1 MIAEPAAASDARP
14 GAALA
19 APSRSKA
26 RRLADSLAGARTD
39 VAIVAALTL
48 MAAVL
53 RFWRLGS
60 VPLGL
65 HGDEAWTALDAQR
78 ILREGW
84 IGPYVTSALGQP
96 TGPLYVTA
104 ALFKFLPD
112 TAFTV
117 RFSMALFGV
126 ATIPIA
132 YAAFACMFNR
142 TVAAFGAALLALMMW
157 HLHLSRTAFMV
168 VSWPFMEV
176 LVLWVLWLAL
186 RRRSFWLFGI
196 AGALHGLGV
205 YSYNAYLL
213 FVPVPFIALAWAT
226 LYERGW
232 RRRARFLL
240 VDCGVFAVCA
250 LAMAAPLIGYA
261 GTHGSEYRQHDRVVG
276 LTSSSQWKDA
286 GVPGKAKLIWNRAG
300 ELERGLILGDRP
312 DFGDGLA
319 TAGHP
324 AVGPWMSLLALAG
337 LGFAIWRWRRPEY
350 AVVLGSFIVLPLGA
364 LLTVEDG
371 LFRRTLGLAPFVA
384 LLAALPLAWIWETA
398 WQMRRRL
405 PGRAGLAV
413 AIGAVAIV
421 GVSSAWQYFGPVQ
434 QTAAMRLVY
443 PFEIDAASR
452 YIDGLPKDTYVYFYS
467 DRWSFNYETRR
478 FLAPGYAGEDRSKE
492 FGALSA
498 AVGAPPDPAPD
509 RGRDVAYVFL
519 DSYLSDADG
528 VMERLGGG
536 TSVEGR
542 RGDDVTFRA
551 YFLPRETA
559 AGPNG

>member
-1 MIAEPAAASDARP
+1 MIVEPAAASGARP
-14 GAALA
+14 EAAAA
-19 APSRSKA
+19 APTRSTA

-39 VAIVAALTL
+39 LAIVAAVTVL
-48 MAAVL
+48 AALL
-53 RFWRLGS
+53 RFWRLGA

-112 TAFTV
+112 TTFTA

-126 ATIPIA
+126 ATIPLA

-142 TVAAFGAALLALMMW
+142 TVAAFGATLLAVMMW

-176 LVLWVLWLAL
+176 LVLWALWLAF

-213 FVPVPFIALAWAT
+213 FVPVPFVALAWAT

-240 VDCGVFAVCA
+240 VDCAVFAVCA
-250 LAMAAPLIGYA
+250 LATAAPLIEYA
-261 GTHGSEYRQHDRVVG
+261 RTHGSEYRQHDRVVG

-286 GVPGKAKLIWNRAG
+286 GGPGRAKLIWNRAA

-337 LGFAIWRWRRPEY
+337 LGIAIWSWRRPEY
-350 AVVLGSFIVLPLGA
+350 AVVLAACVVLPLGA

-398 WQMRRRL
+398 WQARRRL
-405 PGRAGLAV
+405 SGRAGLAV
-413 AIGAVAIV
+413 AIGAVAIA
-421 GVSSAWQYFGPVQ
+421 GVSSVWQYFGPVQ

-443 PFEIDAASR
+443 PYEIDAASR

-467 DRWSFNYETRR
+467 DRWSFDYETRR
-478 FLAPGYAGEDRSKE
+478 FLAPGYTGEDRSKE
-492 FGALSA
+492 FGTRLPI
-498 AVGAPPDPAPD
+498 VGGAGDPVPD
-509 RGRDVAYVFL
+509 RSTDVVYVFL
-519 DSYLSDADG
+519 GSYLSDADG
-528 VMERLGGG
+528 VMLRFSGG
-536 TSVEGR
+536 TSAEGR
-542 RGDDVTFRA
+542 RGGEVTFRA
-551 YFLPRETA
+551 YFLPRESYVRA
-559 AGPNG
+559 NG